1 MRTGLQKIQDY
12 TQNYSQE
19 VLMKEQYAPSVLL
32 GSFKSLIENVK
43 QAMSEVSTVLTGST
57 QNKPAYAA
65 AFNNA
70 FLQDKEFKNVFEG
83 LNKKV
88 KEENY
93 TSYSSLKIA
102 KVPSGIEMQYV
113 DVLKLLKDFASKDS
127 LYWQINDYKEMLSKL
142 LTQDQSLMRSSIN
155 RYSAVINKNNEP
167 QQHIFNT
174 LKSKIKDADKD
185 FVKVS
190 VVVANA
196 SQWPQIY
203 DLSRDVNSWFISDQ
217 FDISKINNE
226 LKVIAG
232 LIDGIIEELSSK
244 SEVKGNSIVLS
255 ELAES
260 TLALANAVTLRANG
274 VILCIET
281 LGCIHETMVAIDQR
295 AK

>member
-1 MRTGLQKIQDY
+1 MRTGIQKIQDY
-12 TQNYSQE
+12 SSNYSQE
-19 VLMKEQYAPSVLL
+19 VLMREQYTPTVLL
-32 GSFKSLIENVK
+32 SSFKNLIENVK
-43 QAMSEVSTVLTGST
+43 QAMTEVSSVLTGSL
-57 QNKPAYAA
+57 NDKPAYAA
-65 AFNNA
+65 AFSNA
-70 FLQDKEFKNVFEG
+70 FLTNKEFKNIFED
-83 LNKKV
+83 LNKEV
-88 KEENY
+88 KDKNY

-113 DVLKLLKDFASKDS
+113 DILKLLKDFASKDS

-155 RYSAVINKNNEP
+155 RYSSSINKNNEP

-174 LKSKIKDADKD
+174 LKSKIKDSDKD

-190 VVVANA
+190 VVVSNA
-196 SQWPQIY
+196 SQWSQIY
-203 DLSRDVNSWFISDQ
+203 ELASDVNSWFISDQ

-226 LKVIAG
+226 LKIIAG

-244 SEVKGNSIVLS
+244 TEVKGNSIILS
-255 ELAES
+255 ELSES

-281 LGCIHETMVAIDQR
+281 LGCIHETMVAVNQK